1 MVAIMEKKDH
11 IPVMSNEVIENLNL
25 RPGNYV
31 VDGTLGLGGHSREIL
46 KKIIPDG
53 FLIGIDRDADSLAVA
68 KDNLRGQPGHAD
80 FVQSDFR
87 FLDKVLD
94 DLGIKQVDAVLLD
107 LGVSS
112 YQLEMPERGFS
123 IRGNGPLDMR
133 MDRGSFIS
141 AYDLVNSL
149 SAHEISMILK
159 NFGEERFHQRIAN
172 QLVRERAKHPIEST
186 EELKRIIMSAVPRQ
200 YQNQK
205 IHPATRSFQALR
217 IAVNRELEA
226 LEVALD
232 KSVDCLRPGGRI
244 AVISFH
250 SLEDRIVKT
259 KFNEFEKKGQ
269 MTLVTKKPLSPTDA
283 EVSANPRARSARLR
297 VAQKKSRGDL

>member
-1 MVAIMEKKDH
+1 MVAIMEKTDH
-11 IPVMSNEVIENLNL
+11 IPVMCKEVIEGLNL
-25 RPGNYV
+25 RPGNHV

-46 KKIIPDG
+46 KRISPNG
-53 FLIGIDRDADSLAVA
+53 FLIGIDRDADSLAMA
-68 KDNLRGQPGHAD
+68 KDNLNEYAGRAA
-80 FVQSDFR
+80 FIQSDFR

-94 DLGIKQVDAVLLD
+94 DLGIKQVDAILLD

-112 YQLEMPERGFS
+112 YQLDTPDRGFS

-159 NFGEERFHQRIAN
+159 NFGEEKFHQRIAN
-172 QLVRERAKHPIEST
+172 QLVRERVKHPIEST
-186 EELKRIIMSAVPRQ
+186 EELRRIIVSAVPRQ
-200 YQNQK
+200 YQHQK

-226 LEVALD
+226 LEAALD
-232 KSVDCLRPGGRI
+232 KCAGCLRVGGRI

-269 MTLVTKKPLSPTDA
+269 MTLVTKKPLFPTET
-283 EVSANPRARSARLR
+283 EVSENPRARSAHLR
-297 VAQKKSRGDL
+297 IAQKKA